1 MLSMLSKNW
10 WVFLLRGL
18 IAVAFGVIALLQPG
32 IALSALILLFAVYAI
47 ADGIGH
53 LLLLFSVTRVSP
65 WWVHLLSGLLSLAAG
80 IIALAW
86 PSLTAGALLILV
98 ASWAIVTGVLAIIA
112 AIRFRSVLEN
122 EWLYILNGALSVGLG
137 VLFIAMPGAGIL
149 SLVWLLGLWALLV
162 GILLIVFAF
171 RLRSR
176 RTD

>member
-18 IAVAFGVIALLQPG
+18 IAVAFGIIALLQPG

-53 LLLLFSVTRVSP
+53 LLLLFSVVRVSP

-98 ASWAIVTGVLAIIA
+98 ASWAIVTGVFAIIA

-122 EWLYILNGALSVGLG
+122 EWLYILNGLLSVGLG

-176 RTD
+176 RRD